1 MYIPDHFKNE
11 NREEILEFIH
21 KNAFAVL
28 VNQVDGKLWATHIP
42 LFLCVNGNGKEV
54 LQGHVAK
61 NNPQSATLV
70 NGQEVLAVFSGPHA
84 YISSSWYDHEN
95 VPTWNYIA
103 VHVYGT
109 VKVLDLEQSM
119 EALTKLVDKYEVNSE
134 KPVKVSELSP
144 ETMAQVNGIV
154 VFEIEISKIEG
165 VNKMSQ
171 NRSDKNYQ
179 NIIQN
184 LENQNDV
191 GSKEVAQKMK
201 DLRK

>member
-1 MYIPDHFKNE
+1 MYIPEHFKNE

-42 LFLCVNGNGKEV
+42 LVLCVNGNGKEV

-103 VHVYGT
+103 VHVCGT

-119 EALTKLVDKYEVNSE
+119 DALTKLVDKYEANSE
-134 KPVKVSELSP
+134 KPVKVSGLSP
-144 ETMAQVNGIV
+144 ETMAQVHGIV
-154 VFEIEISKIEG
+154 VFEIKISKIEG

-179 NIIQN
+179 NIIHN
-184 LENQNDV
+184 LENLNDV
-191 GSKEVAQKMK
+191 GAKEVAQKMK